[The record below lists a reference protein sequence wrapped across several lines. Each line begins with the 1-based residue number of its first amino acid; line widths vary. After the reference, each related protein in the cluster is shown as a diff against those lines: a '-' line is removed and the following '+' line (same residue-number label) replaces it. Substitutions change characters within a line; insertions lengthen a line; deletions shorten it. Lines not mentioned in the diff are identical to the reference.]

1 MLKKPV
7 AFALACAFSG
17 AASAND
23 ADLAAIKR
31 QIEDIKQS
39 YEQRIAKLEAK
50 LASAEAKAERADQQ
64 ATAASAAV
72 AAKPAPVAGRFNPD
86 VSLILQGKYLSAKD
100 IDERGPTGFWKAGG
114 HDDHGHG
121 QGLKRGWSAEHTE
134 LVLSASV
141 DPYWRGQAILGVA
154 DGEVEVEEAWF
165 QATGL
170 GHGLGLKG
178 GRFRSGIGYLNEQHA
193 HAWDFADAPLVY
205 QAFFGSH
212 GSYAQDGLQLK
223 WLAPTPMFL
232 EFGAEV
238 GRGQNFPG
246 SDRNKNGSGAGAVFA
261 TIGGDVGT
269 AHSWRAGL
277 SYLRTATRE
286 RETEMLDNGGLDA
299 HGEFAGRARTWGA
312 NLVWKWAPDGNPKY
326 RNFKFQT
333 EYFQRRERGALE
345 CHEEDSNGAACDG
358 VSDTYRRNQ
367 SGWYAQAVYQFTPN
381 WRIGY
386 RYDRLRS
393 GTPRIGGT
401 LAASVDTGSDIF
413 VNFRP
418 TRHSAMVDYSW
429 SEFSRVRLQFARDRS
444 MQGITDNQVTLQYIM
459 SLGAHGAHKF

>member
-7 AFALACAFSG
+7 AFAVACAFSG
-17 AASAND
+17 AAAAND
-23 ADLAAIKR
+23 PDLAAIKR
-31 QIEDIKQS
+31 QIEEMKQS
-39 YEQRIAKLEAK
+39 YEQRIAKLESK

-64 ATAASAAV
+64 ASAVSAAV
-72 AAKPAPVAGRFNPD
+72 AAKPAPAASRFNPE
-86 VSLILQGKYLSAKD
+86 VSLILQGKYLSAKN
-100 IDERGPTGFWKAGG
+100 IDERGATGFWKAGG
-114 HDDHGHG
+114 HDDHDHGH
-121 QGLKRGWSAEHTE
+121 GLKRGWSADHTE

-170 GHGLGLKG
+170 GQGFGLKG

-205 QAFFGSH
+205 QTLFGTY
-212 GSYAQDGLQLK
+212 GSYAQDGIQLK
-223 WLAPTPMFL
+223 WLAPTPIFL

-238 GRGQNFPG
+238 GRGHNFPG

-261 TIGGDVGT
+261 SIGGDVGV

-299 HGEFAGRARTWGA
+299 HGEFAGRSRTWGA

-333 EYFQRRERGALE
+333 EYFQRRERGMLE

-381 WRIGY
+381 WRLGY
-386 RYDRLRS
+386 RYDRLHS
-393 GTPRIGGT
+393 GTPRIGGA
-401 LAASVDTGSDIF
+401 LAASIDTGSDIF

-444 MQGITDNQVTLQYIM
+444 MQGVTDNQVTVQYIM